1 MSQLGVISKF
11 KKRGIYYMIYGYC
24 RVSTQKQFKE
34 GNSLEAQERKIKNR
48 FPICEIYKEQHTG
61 KTLSRPVWDELK
73 SKLKKGDLVA
83 TTKADRFGRNLLE
96 SLMVIKELD
105 ELGVTVVVLEFGEEV
120 GEFNSSNK
128 LMFNIRLAFAEY
140 ERELIVERMA
150 EGKAIAR
157 QNPNYRE
164 GRKPTYSREQISHAL
179 ELLESHSYRKVE
191 AKTGISKSTLIRAKN
206 KLKIDSM
213 LNQAE

>member
-24 RVSTQKQFKE
+24 RVSTQKQLKE

-48 FPICEIYKEQHTG
+48 FPICEIYKEQHT
-61 KTLSRPVWDELK
+61 
-73 SKLKKGDLVA
+73 GDLVA

-105 ELGVTVVVLEFGEEV
+105 ELGVTVVVLEFGKEV

-128 LMFNIRLAFAEY
+128 LMFNIMLAFAEY

-179 ELLESHSYRKVE
+179 ELLEHYSYRKVE

-206 KLKIDSM
+206 RLKIDSM
-213 LNQAE
+213 LNQAD